1 MPDEELVQRLSR
13 RRVCGRCGAVYA
25 ARDAEPPTTCA
36 TCGGDLVLRSDDRE
50 DVVRERLA
58 VYQRQ
63 TRPLVEFYQTRRS
76 FGSVDG
82 NQTPDVVEA
91 AVGTAVDAAMAAP
104 GRHPAPAGG

>member
-1 MPDEELVQRLSR
+1 MP
-13 RRVCGRCGAVYA
+13 
-25 ARDAEPPTTCA
+25 EPPTTCA

-91 AVGTAVDAAMAAP
+91 GCRHGGRRGDGCARATP
-104 GRHPAPAGG
+104 GAGRRVR